1 MTQIGVVT
9 ALPEPGGDGKV
20 GLTIARQ
27 AACGHACDGCGRCGG
42 KAPALTIRASAGIP
56 LGIGDRVEV
65 YSDGKVLGIA
75 ALVYAAPVIL
85 FLLGYLLPVGLPE
98 GWRYLLG
105 GIGFVLGLIEAVV
118 CDRLIRKGQ
127 VVQYQITRKL

>member
-1 MTQIGVVT
+1 MKELKLIGRHVRRYW
-9 ALPEPGGDGKV
+9 L
-20 GLTIARQ
+20 Q
-27 AACGHACDGCGRCGG
+27 
-42 KAPALTIRASAGIP
+42 
-56 LGIGDRVEV
+56 
-65 YSDGKVLGIA
+65 YVLGIA

-118 CDRLIRKGQ
+118 CDRLVRKGQ